1 MRSAAL
7 LIRAASLW
15 GGVQAASAAYKAKNE
30 KVLEQIG
37 AVKVV
42 PVIALDN
49 AEDAIPLANALK

>member
-1 MRSAAL
+1 MRAAAL
-7 LIRAASLW
+7 LIRAASLC
-15 GGVQAASAAYKAKNE
+15 GGVQVASAAYKAKNE